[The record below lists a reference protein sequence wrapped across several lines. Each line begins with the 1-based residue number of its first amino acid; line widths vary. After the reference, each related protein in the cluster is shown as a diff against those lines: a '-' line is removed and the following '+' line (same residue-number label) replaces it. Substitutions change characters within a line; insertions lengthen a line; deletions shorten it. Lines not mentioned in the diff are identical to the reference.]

1 MRVLLGVSG
10 GIAAYK
16 AAEIVRAFIK
26 RGDEVRVVMTK
37 GAQEFITPLTLQV
50 VSGNTVGIDLW
61 DASYESEIG
70 HIDLAR
76 WPDVVLIAPATAN
89 TIAKLAYGM
98 ADDLLTTVILAT
110 TAPIV
115 VAPAMNTQMYLN
127 KLVRRNI
134 RTLSEAGF
142 HIVEPDSGE
151 LACKE
156 VGAGRL
162 PDAPVLLQHVDSVR
176 VPKSLADKHVL
187 ITAGPTREHMDPA
200 RFISNPSTGK
210 MGFALARAASL
221 MGARVTLVSGP
232 VDLPTPVGV
241 DRVDVIDAQSMHD
254 AVMEVVH
261 ESDIAIC
268 CAAVADWRPLN
279 PTVNKREKS
288 EFGGT
293 IELERTADILA
304 ELGFAYGPGNESGP
318 LVVGFAAES
327 HDVPA
332 RGSAKRERKNA
343 HFLIANKIGGE
354 NSAFGSDDNEA
365 FFVSES
371 STEPLLRTS
380 KEAMALVIMQKLAG
394 AIIKRV

>member
-16 AAEIVRAFIK
+16 AAEIVRAFIT

-37 GAQEFITPLTLQV
+37 SAQEFITPLTLQV
-50 VSGNTVGIDLW
+50 VSGNTVGVDLW
-61 DASYESEIG
+61 DATYESEIG

-176 VPKSLADKHVL
+176 VPKTLADRHVL

-232 VDLPTPVGV
+232 VDLPTPIGV

-279 PTVNKREKS
+279 PTINKREKA

-304 ELGFAYGPGNESGP
+304 ELGLAYGPGNESGP

-327 HDVPA
+327 HDVPT

-354 NSAFGSDDNEA
+354 NTAFGSDDNEA
-365 FFVSES
+365 FFVSET

-380 KEAMALVIMQKLAG
+380 KEAMALVIMRKLAS
-394 AIIKRV
+394 AIMQRT

>member
-1 MRVLLGVSG
+1 
-10 GIAAYK
+10 
-16 AAEIVRAFIK
+16 
-26 RGDEVRVVMTK
+26 
-37 GAQEFITPLTLQV
+37 
-50 VSGNTVGIDLW
+50 
-61 DASYESEIG
+61 
-70 HIDLAR
+70 
-76 WPDVVLIAPATAN
+76 
-89 TIAKLAYGM
+89 
-98 ADDLLTTVILAT
+98 
-110 TAPIV
+110 
-115 VAPAMNTQMYLN
+115 
-127 KLVRRNI
+127 
-134 RTLSEAGF
+134 
-142 HIVEPDSGE
+142 
-151 LACKE
+151 
-156 VGAGRL
+156 
-162 PDAPVLLQHVDSVR
+162 
-176 VPKSLADKHVL
+176 
-187 ITAGPTREHMDPA
+187 
-200 RFISNPSTGK
+200 
-210 MGFALARAASL
+210 LARAASL

-268 CAAVADWRPLN
+268 CAAVADWRPLY

-293 IELERTADILA
+293 IELERTTDILA
-304 ELGFAYGPGNESGP
+304 ELGLAYGPGNESGP

-394 AIIKRV
+394 AIVKRV

>member
-16 AAEIVRAFIK
+16 AAEIVRAFTK
-26 RGDEVRVVMTK
+26 RGDEVRVVMTA

-50 VSGNTVGIDLW
+50 VSGNSVGVELF
-61 DASYESEIG
+61 DATYESEIG

-89 TIAKLAYGM
+89 TIAKLAFGM
-98 ADDLLTTVILAT
+98 ADDLLTTVVLAT

-127 KLVRRNI
+127 KLVRRNL

-142 HIVEPDSGE
+142 HVVEPDSGE

-162 PDAPVLLQHVDSVR
+162 PDAPVLMQHVDSVR
-176 VPKSLADKHVL
+176 VPKTLADKHVL

-210 MGFALARAASL
+210 MGFALARAASS
-221 MGARVTLVSGP
+221 MGARVTLVAGP
-232 VDLPTPVGV
+232 VDLATPIGV

-254 AVMEVVH
+254 AVMEVAH
-261 ESDIAIC
+261 ETDILIC

-279 PTVNKREKS
+279 PTEQKREKS
-288 EFGGT
+288 EFGGS

-304 ELGFAYGPGNESGP
+304 ELGLAYGPGNESGP

-327 HDVPA
+327 HDIES
-332 RGSAKRERKNA
+332 RGSAKRQRKNA
-343 HFLIANKIGGE
+343 HFLIANKIGGQ
-354 NSAFGSDDNEA
+354 NSAFGSDENEA
-365 FFVSES
+365 FFVSE
-371 STEPLLRTS
+371 TAVEPLVRTT
-380 KEAMALVIMQKLAG
+380 KDAMAMTIMHKLSR
-394 AIIKRV
+394 AIATRS